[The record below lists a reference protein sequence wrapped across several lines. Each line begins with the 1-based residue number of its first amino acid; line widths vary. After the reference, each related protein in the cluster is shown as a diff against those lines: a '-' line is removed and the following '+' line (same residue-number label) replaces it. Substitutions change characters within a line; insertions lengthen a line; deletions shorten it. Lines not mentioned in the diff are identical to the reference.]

1 MGDTWLEL
9 AAAEIHQRDLIR
21 NAERERLIR
30 MAKRSN
36 RDAEREQLER
46 MAKQLYH
53 ERSWWRRG
61 WQRILQWLRR
71 SNA

>member
-1 MGDTWLEL
+1 M
-9 AAAEIHQRDLIR
+9 AAAEIHQRELIR
-21 NAERERLIR
+21 DAERLLR

-46 MAKQLYH
+46 MAKQLYR

-61 WQRILQWLRR
+61 WQRILQWLQR

>member
-36 RDAEREQLER
+36 RERT
-46 MAKQLYH
+46 
-53 ERSWWRRG
+53 W
-61 WQRILQWLRR
+61 WQRMLEWVRR
-71 SNA
+71 TNA

>member
-46 MAKQLYH
+46 VAKRLYR
-53 ERSWWRRG
+53 EQTW

-71 SNA
+71 NNA

>member
-46 MAKQLYH
+46 VAKRSNR
-53 ERSWWRRG
+53 ERTW
-61 WQRILQWLRR
+61 WQRMLEWVRR
-71 SNA
+71 TNA